1 MIELEQVSK
10 VYRSPDGEV
19 RALDGVSMSV
29 EGGDF
34 VAVQGPSGCGKSTLL
49 LTVGGMIRPTSGRV
63 LIDGRDLYAM
73 SAGERARLRARRIG
87 FVFQLFHLI
96 PYLTALDNVLV
107 PSTAGAA
114 VDAAGARE
122 LLERLQLGERLRH
135 RPSELSTGERQ
146 RVALARALITEPE
159 IILADEPTGN
169 LDPENSAAVMS
180 YLAEFHERGGTV
192 LVVSHEELAAQYARR
207 TVYLERGRVLDDTV
221 ATG

>member
-19 RALDGVSMSV
+19 RALDEVSVSV
-29 EGGDF
+29 GSGDF

-49 LTVGGMIRPTSGRV
+49 LTAGGMIRPTSGRV

-87 FVFQLFHLI
+87 FVFQLFHLV
-96 PYLTALDNVLV
+96 PYLTAMDNVMV
-107 PSTAGAA
+107 PGVAGVG
-114 VDAAGARE
+114 VDAGRARE

-192 LVVSHEELAAQYARR
+192 LVVSHDEMAAQYARR
-207 TVYLERGRVLDDTV
+207 TVHLDRGRVLDDAV